1 MADDAC
7 GFIRLFHI
15 SLSKSVCFMPR
26 DTAKMNWFAMLGLL
40 ASVLAGPCFGQ
51 SSLTDAEVA
60 AAMNRA
66 LSGKHHTI
74 GLSLN
79 DVQTNLLS
87 GLLCETC
94 RTSGYTIFVYT
105 PESWIELKAVQA
117 RREMLPFGLEDVTP
131 EMRLPYIHVLASP
144 SSPEYLNASGMGMAS
159 SVHRIVLSS
168 TDRLDIIQ
176 PLSESHE
183 KVESNSALRSFTQAS
198 AGGVFSMKEIT
209 RLRSEDPSREFFIVV
224 VGDNQNKYFKVK
236 SKFFKQLFG
245 QDAQFA
251 GRKPTQR
258 RPEGRKQISAGNQ
271 YIGAKSSSN
280 TPQPEVIAH
289 NSTDDPTT
297 PRPVA
302 SALATTDLPAPTK
315 IPDSRTATP
324 NAGATISS
332 STAGNEESR
341 RGEPAELDVFQHD
354 TALIA
359 TWWNIKNPDGDA
371 SLVQS
376 NDVSIGAWSDEKP
389 RVEHD
394 GVKVDRLAP
403 NGPADEAGVQVG
415 DYILA
420 LGGIYVFTVEEL
432 AQNIHRHP
440 PGAKVSL
447 RYRRRSII
455 YDTFV
460 VMGAEAALKAEQ

>member
-1 MADDAC
+1 VRLYPFVPYE
-7 GFIRLFHI
+7 GFRNLF
-15 SLSKSVCFMPR
+15 CFMPR
-26 DTAKMNWFAMLGLL
+26 DAAKMNWFAMMGLL
-40 ASVLAGPCFGQ
+40 ASILAGRCFGQ
-51 SSLTDAEVA
+51 SSLTDVEVV

-66 LSGKHHTI
+66 LSGKHHAI
-74 GLSLN
+74 GLRLN

-94 RTSGYTIFVYT
+94 RTTGYTIFVYT

-117 RREMLPFGLEDVTP
+117 RREMLPFDLEDVTP

-159 SVHRIVLSS
+159 SVHRVVLSS

-198 AGGVFSMKEIT
+198 AGAVFSMKDIE

-251 GRKPTQR
+251 DRKPTLR
-258 RPEGRKQISAGNQ
+258 RPKDGKQISARNQ
-271 YIGAKSSSN
+271 HRGAKSSS
-280 TPQPEVIAH
+280 TARQPEVIAH
-289 NSTDDPTT
+289 NSTDDPVTS
-297 PRPVA
+297 RPGV

-315 IPDSRTATP
+315 IPDSRSTAP
-324 NAGATISS
+324 NPGAAISS
-332 STAGNEESR
+332 TTAGNEKSR
-341 RGEPAELDVFQHD
+341 RGEPAEFDVFQRD
-354 TALIA
+354 SALIA

-371 SLVQS
+371 SMVQS

-394 GVKVDRLAP
+394 GVKIDRLAP

-432 AQNIHRHP
+432 AQNIRRYP

-460 VMGAEAALKAEQ
+460 LMSAEATLKSKQ